1 MSSNDQHKPN
11 IISNQDG
18 SYTRLLNFPSTEPD
32 STSATNPVLSKD
44 IPVNPKTQTMVRLF
58 LPRKVLDSKTKLP
71 IIFYYHGGAF
81 LFLSAT
87 TTVFHEFCSN
97 MALELQAIIVSV
109 DYRLAPEHRLPAA
122 YEDAIDVL
130 HWIKTTDEKWVREF
144 ADFSSCFLMG
154 TSSGGNLAYYA
165 GLRACEVSDHLGPV
179 KIKGLILHHP
189 FFGGSDRTGSEL
201 KMEHDP
207 VLSLRTCDE
216 AWKLVLPNGADRDHE
231 YCNPTVGDTADI
243 WEAMRA
249 MSWRVLVVGC
259 HGDPLIDRQMG
270 LAKMLEEKGVRTV
283 THFGDGCH
291 GMEITYPSKAPNL
304 FFVLKNFLY

>member
-11 IISNQDG
+11 IISNPDG

-87 TTVFHEFCSN
+87 TTIFHEFCSN
-97 MALELQAIIVSV
+97 MALELQAIVVSV

-130 HWIKTTDEKWVREF
+130 HWIKTTEEKWVREF

-154 TSSGGNLAYYA
+154 TSSGGNLAYRA

-179 KIKGLILHHP
+179 NIKGLILHHP
-189 FFGGSDRTGSEL
+189 FFGGSERTGSEL

-216 AWKLVLPNGADRDHE
+216 AWKLVLPIGADRDHE

-243 WEAMRA
+243 WVAMRA
-249 MSWRVLVVGC
+249 MNCRVLVVGC
-259 HGDPLIDRQMG
+259 YGDPLIDRQMG
-270 LAKMLEEKGVRTV
+270 LAKMLEEKGVRTE

-291 GMEITYPSKAPNL
+291 GMEITNPSKAPNL
-304 FFVLKNFLY
+304 LFVLKNFLY